1 MGQTSLSQQ
10 GVTENLRSKQSI
22 VAAVSGGLL
31 GDQVQLQVLG
41 PQHALQ
47 RLHILYQFK
56 DPKSAE
62 EVYDSQIQY

>member
-10 GVTENLRSKQSI
+10 GVTENLKSKQSI

-41 PQHALQ
+41 PQHA
-47 RLHILYQFK
+47 
-56 DPKSAE
+56 
-62 EVYDSQIQY
+62 